1 MQCRVRGKVKVRK
14 QETVEKRVQCFRC
27 WGMGHYKWECPNI
40 KEEKERRSEEAV
52 HVVSLQKAQ
61 QRGKLV
67 HPNWEKAQEYY
78 GVENVPE
85 DTQLLELEWIT
96 EEVVA
101 IYIGCR

>member
-14 QETVEKRVQCFRC
+14 QETVEERVQCFRC

-61 QRGKLV
+61 
-67 HPNWEKAQEYY
+67 
-78 GVENVPE
+78 
-85 DTQLLELEWIT
+85 
-96 EEVVA
+96 
-101 IYIGCR
+101 